1 MRNLLF
7 TLISLESVVIAN
19 ASIQKFKTPK
29 KEENPVKW
37 GFSSKSLGDQ
47 LYELTF
53 TAKIE
58 KHWHIYGLNPTADA
72 NKFLPIAT
80 ALTFTPSS
88 TYQLIGK
95 LSSNRPIEHY
105 EATSDVNLYYHENQM
120 ILKQKVKLTEEKS
133 TKIKVMISY
142 QACIEEKGVERC
154 NMPEDENFE
163 FTVGGEIP
171 EETQTLNSVEVD
183 TVGKKIVVTQKNDP
197 FHWDLDPNKPQ
208 ENCQIEQEEQT
219 MWYAFLQGLF
229 WGLFALLTPC
239 VFPMI
244 PLTVAFFTK
253 SSGDGS
259 GKSKAV
265 LYGVFIFLTYV
276 AVSVPFHIFSST
288 NPEVFNEFATNPWI
302 NIAFFAIFIVFAVSF
317 FGFYEIS
324 LPSSWAN
331 KMDNN
336 ASKIGG
342 IFGVF
347 FMAITLVIVSFSCT
361 GPILGGMLGQIYASN
376 SQGTVDFLGL
386 SLSLAPTKL
395 TAATAG
401 FGIALGLPFGLF
413 AFFPS
418 LMKKLPKSGGWLE
431 DFKVSLGF
439 LEVALAIKF
448 ISNADLVQQ
457 WGLLKRE
464 TFFALWIIIGLFWT
478 LYLLGKFK
486 FKPYQG
492 SQTLSRTKF
501 IFAVIIGTFTVRMIP
516 GVMPP
521 NELNK
526 FAFLSGFPPPS
537 SYSYY
542 HHESEFKIY
551 RDLEE
556 AVAAAKKENKPIFI
570 DFTGWACVNCR
581 KMEETVW
588 IDPVIAETLK
598 DKYIMV
604 SLYVDEKIELP
615 ADQQMVYKT
624 HDGRLKEI
632 KTVGNKWAT
641 LQAETFQNQ
650 AQPFYAVI
658 SADSTLLIPTEDYNP
673 DVNEYS
679 NWLNCGID
687 AHNNWKNAK
696 ENR

>member
-1 MRNLLF
+1 MRKLLF
-7 TLISLESVVIAN
+7 TLIALVAVVFVQAQDN
-19 ASIQKFKTPK
+19 D
-29 KEENPVKW
+29 NPVKW
-37 GFSSKSLGDQ
+37 SYSAKALENNQF
-47 LYELTF
+47 ELTYS
-53 TAKIE
+53 AKII
-58 KHWHIYGLNPTADA
+58 KGWHVYALKVSNDPKFIGPIPTSVNLNPDNKNFKVVSNVKDAKYITHYDPNFDADL
-72 NKFLPIAT
+72 NYYENNVIFKQIIQVISVSPF
-80 ALTFTPSS
+80 
-88 TYQLIGK
+88 K
-95 LSSNRPIEHY
+95 L
-105 EATSDVNLYYHENQM
+105 
-120 ILKQKVKLTEEKS
+120 
-133 TKIKVMISY
+133 
-142 QACIEEKGVERC
+142 KGVLEYMSC
-154 NMPEDENFE
+154 NDSQCIFPDPIKFE
-163 FTVGGEIP
+163 ISIDPTTNTSVS
-171 EETQTLNSVEVD
+171 EEQTLESKID
-183 TVGKKIVVTQKNDP
+183 TAGKKIVESNANDP

-219 MWYAFLQGLF
+219 MWYAFLQGIF

-253 SSGDGS
+253 SSSDGS

-276 AVSVPFHIFSST
+276 TVSVPFHIFSST

-302 NIAFFAIFIVFAVSF
+302 NIAFFTIFIVFAVSF

-542 HHESEFKIY
+542 QHESEFKIY

-588 IDPVIAETLK
+588 IDPVISETLK

-615 ADQQMVYKT
+615 TDQQMVYKT

>member
-1 MRNLLF
+1 MRKLLAVII
-7 TLISLESVVIAN
+7 LALLHSLETSAQT
-19 ASIQKFKTPK
+19 SD
-29 KEENPVKW
+29 NPVLWSYSVKP
-37 GFSSKSLGDQ
+37 LENNQ
-47 LYELTF
+47 YEIQF
-53 TAKIE
+53 KAKILS
-58 KHWHIYGLNPTADA
+58 HWHIYALNPISDED
-72 NKFLPIAT
+72 KFLPIAT
-80 ALTFTPSS
+80 AVSFAPSKN
-88 TYQLIGK
+88 YKVIGK
-95 LSSNRPIEHY
+95 LESSKPITHPVP
-105 EATSDVNLYYHENQM
+105 ALDVTLFYHENEM
-120 ILKQKVKLTEEKS
+120 ILKQKVELTKS
-133 TKIKVMISY
+133 ENTTLKVVVSY
-142 QACIEEKGVERC
+142 QACIEENGEEKCLFPKDDEFAIQISPANTIETVE
-154 NMPEDENFE
+154 
-163 FTVGGEIP
+163 
-171 EETQTLNSVEVD
+171 QTLTAAEVD
-183 TVGKKIVVTQKNDP
+183 TTDKKVVTATNNDP
-197 FHWDLDPNKPQ
+197 FHWAMDVNKPM
-208 ENCQIEQEEQT
+208 ENCQIVEEEQT
-219 MWYAFLQGLF
+219 MWWAFLQGLF

-244 PLTVAFFTK
+244 PLTVSFFTK
-253 SSGDGS
+253 SSQDGS

-265 LYGVFIFLTYV
+265 MYGLFIFLTYV
-276 AVSVPFHIFSST
+276 AVSIPFHVFSST

-302 NIAFFAIFIVFAVSF
+302 NIAFFIVFIVFAISF
-317 FGFYEIS
+317 FGYYEIT
-324 LPSSWAN
+324 LPNSWAN
-331 KMDNN
+331 KMDN
-336 ASKIGG
+336 ASNIGG
-342 IFGVF
+342 ILGVF

-376 SQGTVDFLGL
+376 AQGTVDFLGL

-464 TFFALWIIIGLFWT
+464 TFFALWIIVGIFWT

-492 SQTLSRTKF
+492 SQTLSKTKLT
-501 IFAVIIGTFTVRMIP
+501 FAILIGAFTLRILP
-516 GVMPP
+516 GVLPP
-521 NELNK
+521 SDWNK

-551 RDLEE
+551 HDLAEGMQM
-556 AVAAAKKENKPIFI
+556 AKQENKPIFI

-588 IDPVIAETLK
+588 VDPQIAEILK
-598 DKYIMV
+598 RDYVMV

-615 ADQQMVYKT
+615 ADQQFVYKT
-624 HDGRLKEI
+624 SDGRLKEI

-641 LQAETFQNQ
+641 LQTETFHNN

-658 SADSTLLIPTEDYNP
+658 AADSTLLIPTEDYNP
-673 DVNEYS
+673 DAVEYGK
-679 NWLNCGID
+679 WLNCGVN
-687 AHNNWKNAK
+687 AHQDWLNVRNAK
-696 ENR
+696 

>member
-1 MRNLLF
+1 MTIWALF
-7 TLISLESVVIAN
+7 MVAIGVAQTAD
-19 ASIQKFKTPK
+19 
-29 KEENPVKW
+29 NPVKW
-37 GFSSKSLGDQ
+37 NFSSKSLGDNQ
-47 LYELTF
+47 YELTF
-53 TAKIE
+53 TASIF
-58 KHWHIYGLNPTADA
+58 KHWHIYDLNPTEDAD
-72 NKFLPIAT
+72 KFLPIAT
-80 ALTFTPSS
+80 TIAFTPSS
-88 TYQLIGK
+88 NYQLVGK
-95 LSSNRPIEHY
+95 LTSNKPIAHREP
-105 EATSDVNLYYHENQM
+105 SLDVTLYYHENSM
-120 ILKQKVKLTEEKS
+120 VLKQKVKLKDNS
-133 TKIKVMISY
+133 PTKIKVMVSY
-142 QACIEEKGVERC
+142 QACIQENGEERC
-154 NMPEDENFE
+154 NMPQDEPFE
-163 FTVGGEIP
+163 VTVGEEVP
-171 EETQTLNSVEVD
+171 EELQVLNTITIDTTGKTVVESKD
-183 TVGKKIVVTQKNDP
+183 NDP
-197 FHWDLDPNKPQ
+197 FHWKLDPNKPQ

-219 MWYAFLQGLF
+219 MWWAFLQGIF

-244 PLTVAFFTK
+244 PLTVSFFTK

-265 LYGVFIFLTYV
+265 LYGLFIFLTYV

-302 NIAFFAIFIVFAVSF
+302 NIAFFVVFVVFAISF
-317 FGFYEIS
+317 FGYYEIT

-464 TFFALWIIIGLFWT
+464 TFFALWIIVGIFWT

-492 SQTLSRTKF
+492 SQTLSKTKLT
-501 IFAVIIGTFTVRMIP
+501 FAILIGAFTLRIIP

-521 NELNK
+521 SDLNK

-556 AVAAAKKENKPIFI
+556 AMAVAKKENKPLFI

-588 IDPVIAETLK
+588 IDPIIAETLR

-615 ADQQMVYKT
+615 ANQQMLYKT

-641 LQAETFQNQ
+641 LQSETFQNQ

-673 DVNEYS
+673 DVEEYS
-679 NWLNCGID
+679 NWLNCGIQ
-687 AHNNWKNAK
+687 AHENWKNAK
-696 ENR
+696 GNH

>member
-1 MRNLLF
+1 MTIWALF
-7 TLISLESVVIAN
+7 MVAIGVAQTAD
-19 ASIQKFKTPK
+19 
-29 KEENPVKW
+29 NPVKW
-37 GFSSKSLGDQ
+37 NFSSKSLGDNQ
-47 LYELTF
+47 YELTF
-53 TAKIE
+53 TASIF
-58 KHWHIYGLNPTADA
+58 KHWHIYDLNPTEDAD
-72 NKFLPIAT
+72 KFLPIAT
-80 ALTFTPSS
+80 GIEFTPSS
-88 TYQLIGK
+88 NYQLVGK
-95 LSSNRPIEHY
+95 LTSNKPIAHREP
-105 EATSDVNLYYHENQM
+105 SLDVTLYYHENSM
-120 ILKQKVKLTEEKS
+120 VLKQKVKLKDNS
-133 TKIKVMISY
+133 PTKIKVMVSY
-142 QACIEEKGVERC
+142 QACIQENGEERC
-154 NMPEDENFE
+154 NMPQDEPFE
-163 FTVGGEIP
+163 VTVGEEVP
-171 EETQTLNSVEVD
+171 EELQVLNTIAID
-183 TVGKKIVVTQKNDP
+183 TTGKKVVESKDNDP
-197 FHWDLDPNKPQ
+197 FHWKLDPNKPQ

-219 MWYAFLQGLF
+219 MWWAFLQGIF

-244 PLTVAFFTK
+244 PLTVSFFTK

-265 LYGVFIFLTYV
+265 LYGLFIFLTYV

-302 NIAFFAIFIVFAVSF
+302 NIAFFVVFVVFAISF
-317 FGFYEIS
+317 IGYYEIT

-464 TFFALWIIIGLFWT
+464 TFFALWIIVGIFWT

-492 SQTLSRTKF
+492 SQNLSKTKLA
-501 IFAVIIGTFTVRMIP
+501 FAIIIGAFTLRIIP

-521 NELNK
+521 SDLNK

-556 AVAAAKKENKPIFI
+556 AMAVAKKENKPLFI

-588 IDPVIAETLK
+588 IDPVIAETLRE
-598 DKYIMV
+598 KYIMV

-615 ADQQMVYKT
+615 ANQQMVYKT

-641 LQAETFQNQ
+641 LQSETFQNQ

-658 SADSTLLIPTEDYNP
+658 SADSTLLIPTEDYNT
-673 DVNEYS
+673 DVEEYS
-679 NWLNCGID
+679 NWLNCGIQ
-687 AHNNWKNAK
+687 AHENWKNVK
-696 ENR
+696 GNH

>member
-1 MRNLLF
+1 MRKLLF
-7 TLISLESVVIAN
+7 TLIALVAVVFAN
-19 ASIQKFKTPK
+19 AQIQKSNTPK

-37 GFSSKSLGDQ
+37 SYNSKSLGNQ
-47 LYELTF
+47 IYELTF
-53 TAKIE
+53 TAKIK
-58 KHWHIYGLNPTADA
+58 KHWHIYDLNPTADA
-72 NKFLPIAT
+72 DKFLPIAT
-80 ALTFTPSS
+80 AITFTPSS

-95 LSSNRPIEHY
+95 LSSNKPIEHY
-105 EATSDVNLYYHENQM
+105 EATSDVNLYYHEKQM
-120 ILKQKVKLTEEKS
+120 IMKQKVKLAEEKA

-142 QACIEEKGVERC
+142 QACIQEKGVESC
-154 NMPEDENFE
+154 LLPEDKNFE
-163 FTVGGEIP
+163 FTVGGEIT

-183 TVGKKIVVTQKNDP
+183 TVGKKVVVSQNNDP
-197 FHWDLDPNKPQ
+197 FHWNLDPNKPQ

-588 IDPVIAETLK
+588 IDPVISETLK

>member
-1 MRNLLF
+1 MRKLLA
-7 TLISLESVVIAN
+7 VIILALFQSFGLM
-19 ASIQKFKTPK
+19 AQTSD
-29 KEENPVKW
+29 NPVLWSYSVKPMENN
-37 GFSSKSLGDQ
+37 Q
-47 LYELTF
+47 YEIQF
-53 TAKIE
+53 KAKILP
-58 KHWHIYGLNPTADA
+58 HWHIYALNPTSDE

-80 ALTFTPSS
+80 AVSFAPSKD
-88 TYQLIGK
+88 YKVMGNLE
-95 LSSNRPIEHY
+95 SSKPITHPVP
-105 EATSDVNLYYHENQM
+105 ALDVTLFYHENEM
-120 ILKQKVKLTEEKS
+120 ILKQIVELTKS
-133 TKIKVMISY
+133 ENTAIKVVVSY
-142 QACIEEKGVERC
+142 QACIEENGEEKC
-154 NMPEDENFE
+154 LFPKDDA
-163 FTVGGEIP
+163 FTIQISP
-171 EETQTLNSVEVD
+171 SNTAETAEQTLTAAEVD
-183 TVGKKIVVTQKNDP
+183 TTGKKVVTDP
-197 FHWDLDPNKPQ
+197 FHWSMDVNHPM
-208 ENCQIEQEEQT
+208 ENCQIVEEEQT
-219 MWYAFLQGLF
+219 MWWAFLQGLF

-244 PLTVAFFTK
+244 PLTVSFFTK
-253 SSGDGS
+253 SSQDGS

-265 LYGVFIFLTYV
+265 MYGLFIFLTYV
-276 AVSVPFHIFSST
+276 AVSIPFHVFSST

-302 NIAFFAIFIVFAVSF
+302 NIAFFIVFVVFAISF
-317 FGFYEIS
+317 FGYYEIT
-324 LPSSWAN
+324 LPNSWAN
-331 KMDNN
+331 KMDN
-336 ASKIGG
+336 ASNIGG
-342 IFGVF
+342 ILGVF

-376 SQGTVDFLGL
+376 AQGTVNFLGL

-464 TFFALWIIIGLFWT
+464 TFFALWIIVGIFWT

-492 SQTLSRTKF
+492 SQTLSKTKLT
-501 IFAVIIGTFTVRMIP
+501 FAILIGAFTLRIIP
-516 GVMPP
+516 GIFPP
-521 NELNK
+521 SDWNK

-551 RDLEE
+551 HDLAEGMK
-556 AVAAAKKENKPIFI
+556 VAKEENKPIFI

-588 IDPVIAETLK
+588 VDPQISEILK
-598 DKYIMV
+598 RDYVMV

-615 ADQQMVYKT
+615 ADQQFVYKT
-624 HDGRLKEI
+624 SDGRLKEI

-641 LQAETFQNQ
+641 LQTETFHNN

-658 SADSTLLIPTEDYNP
+658 AADSTLLIPTEDYNP
-673 DVNEYS
+673 DATEYGK
-679 NWLNCGID
+679 WLNCGVQ
-687 AHNNWKNAK
+687 AHQDWLNVKNAK
-696 ENR
+696 

>member
-1 MRNLLF
+1 MRKLLA
-7 TLISLESVVIAN
+7 VIILALFQ
-19 ASIQKFKTPK
+19 SFGLMGQTSD
-29 KEENPVKW
+29 NPVLWSYSVKPMENN
-37 GFSSKSLGDQ
+37 Q
-47 LYELTF
+47 YEIQF
-53 TAKIE
+53 KAKILPY
-58 KHWHIYGLNPTADA
+58 WHIYALNPTSDED
-72 NKFLPIAT
+72 KFLPIAT
-80 ALTFTPSS
+80 AVSFAPS
-88 TYQLIGK
+88 TDYKVMGK
-95 LSSNRPIEHY
+95 LESSKPITHPVP
-105 EATSDVNLYYHENQM
+105 ALDVTLFYHENEM
-120 ILKQKVKLTEEKS
+120 VLKQKVELTKS
-133 TKIKVMISY
+133 ENTAIKVVVSY
-142 QACIEEKGVERC
+142 QACIEENGEEKC
-154 NMPEDENFE
+154 LFPKDDA
-163 FTVGGEIP
+163 FTIQISP
-171 EETQTLNSVEVD
+171 SNTAETAEQTLTAAEVD
-183 TVGKKIVVTQKNDP
+183 TTNKKVVTATNNDP
-197 FHWDLDPNKPQ
+197 FHWSMDVNHPM
-208 ENCQIEQEEQT
+208 ENCQIVEEEQT
-219 MWYAFLQGLF
+219 MWWAFLQGLF

-244 PLTVAFFTK
+244 PLTVSFFTK
-253 SSGDGS
+253 SSQDGS

-265 LYGVFIFLTYV
+265 MYGLFIFLTYV
-276 AVSVPFHIFSST
+276 AVSIPFHVFSST

-302 NIAFFAIFIVFAVSF
+302 NIAFFIVFVVFAISF
-317 FGFYEIS
+317 FGYYEIT
-324 LPSSWAN
+324 LPNSWAN
-331 KMDNN
+331 KMDN
-336 ASKIGG
+336 ASNIGG
-342 IFGVF
+342 ILGVF

-376 SQGTVDFLGL
+376 AQGTVNFLGL

-464 TFFALWIIIGLFWT
+464 TFFALWIIVGIFWT

-492 SQTLSRTKF
+492 SQTLSKTKLT
-501 IFAVIIGTFTVRMIP
+501 FAILIGAFTLRIIP
-516 GVMPP
+516 GILPP
-521 NELNK
+521 SDWNK

-551 RDLEE
+551 HDLAEGMK
-556 AVAAAKKENKPIFI
+556 VAKEENKPIFI

-588 IDPVIAETLK
+588 VDPQISEILK
-598 DKYIMV
+598 RDYVMV

-615 ADQQMVYKT
+615 ADQQFVYKT
-624 HDGRLKEI
+624 SDGRLKEI

-641 LQAETFQNQ
+641 LQTETFHNN

-658 SADSTLLIPTEDYNP
+658 AADSTLLIPTEDYNP
-673 DVNEYS
+673 DATEYGK
-679 NWLNCGID
+679 WLNCGVQ
-687 AHNNWKNAK
+687 AHQDWLNVKNAK
-696 ENR
+696 